1 MEKTSVLIV
10 DDSAVMCQFL
20 TLFLEKKFEVSSFT
34 NSQQALKSLYMGFR
48 PGLIVTDLNMPE
60 LDGISF
66 INAVRPLMPD
76 VPILVVSGLNG
87 SKERIR
93 SFEAGADDF
102 LSKPYHPAE
111 LDVRLKKLLSRKVQP
126 VIQSSPLKWSK
137 SILNALRLN

>member
-1 MEKTSVLIV
+1 
-10 DDSAVMCQFL
+10 
-20 TLFLEKKFEVSSFT
+20 
-34 NSQQALKSLYMGFR
+34 MGFR

-66 INAVRPLMPD
+66 IHAVRSIMPD

-102 LSKPYHPAE
+102 LSKPFHPAE
-111 LDVRLKKLLSRKVQP
+111 LDVRLKKLLSRKELSVTE
-126 VIQSSPLKWSK
+126 SSPVKWSR
-137 SILNALRLN
+137 SILTTKTANLK